1 MPSTIALLTDF
12 GTSDAYVG
20 VMKAVMKRIN
30 PDLDFIDITHEI
42 QAQNVR
48 QAAFVLLNSY
58 RFFAPG
64 TIFLVVVDP
73 GVGGTRRPIA
83 ANVGDYTFVAPDNGI
98 LSYVLGDFSSPTV
111 VELTNLMY
119 QMSAVS
125 YTFHGRDI
133 FAPAAAHLAAGIPIQ
148 NFGAPVDR
156 LYKQLLPVLR
166 TSETEITG
174 NVLHSDRFGNVVT
187 SIGELKWIENHHL
200 LLSPRFGARDASR
213 IINPTTAIVR
223 VKNIHV
229 GSIRRTYNDAGRSE
243 MLSLVDSNDFL
254 EIAINQGNAAK
265 QHTFA
270 PGDPVVIELK

>member
-1 MPSTIALLTDF
+1 
-12 GTSDAYVG
+12 
-20 VMKAVMKRIN
+20 
-30 PDLDFIDITHEI
+30 
-42 QAQNVR
+42 
-48 QAAFVLLNSY
+48 
-58 RFFAPG
+58 
-64 TIFLVVVDP
+64 
-73 GVGGTRRPIA
+73 
-83 ANVGDYTFVAPDNGI
+83 
-98 LSYVLGDFSSPTV
+98 
-111 VELTNLMY
+111 MY